1 MYADKYRVKQVEK
14 VEILGFQIQSNL
26 HNDAQITKTISNI
39 NNRIYNIRK
48 LGNKTKFETRRTLV
62 KSIIIGKLNYA
73 IPLLSNSTKLQLQK
87 LNSLIIKSCKAIIG
101 NQCIRWNTTK
111 MITKCK
117 LRTIYQL
124 INEQGLLYIHKIQTT
139 KTPTS
144 IYKLYK
150 VNNKNTR
157 PKLNLRPKYNPKT
170 KRLKNSLFYKYTELY
185 AEVPEQI
192 KNIPLINYVKYSV
205 RDYVN
210 EKYDPFTIPDT
221 NDNDTT
227 TESE

>member
-1 MYADKYRVKQVEK
+1 M
-14 VEILGFQIQSNL
+14 
-26 HNDAQITKTISNI
+26 
-39 NNRIYNIRK
+39 
-48 LGNKTKFETRRTLV
+48 
-62 KSIIIGKLNYA
+62 
-73 IPLLSNSTKLQLQK
+73 
-87 LNSLIIKSCKAIIG
+87 
-101 NQCIRWNTTK
+101 
-111 MITKCK
+111 
-117 LRTIYQL
+117 
-124 INEQGLLYIHKIQTT
+124 
-139 KTPTS
+139 S